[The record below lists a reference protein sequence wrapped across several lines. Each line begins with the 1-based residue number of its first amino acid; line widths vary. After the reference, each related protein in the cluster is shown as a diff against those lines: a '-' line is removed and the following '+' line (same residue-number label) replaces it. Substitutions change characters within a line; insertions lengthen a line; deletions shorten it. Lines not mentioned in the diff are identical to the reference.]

1 MNLIMD
7 VELFDD
13 LEEIELIEFGIP
25 RNINIRANHFNSLP
39 DYKFFKKFRLTKES
53 VMKILPLLENQL
65 EFPLDINQ
73 CISPLNQL
81 LTMLRY
87 FATGSHIDSVADY
100 MGMDSTTAGIHKV
113 SRAVSSLYRRF
124 IKFPSTEEEKGVTKE
139 GFFRVARFPNVG
151 ALDCTHIKIKS
162 PG

>member
-65 EFPLDINQ
+65 EFPLD
-73 CISPLNQL
+73 
-81 LTMLRY
+81 M
-87 FATGSHIDSVADY
+87 
-100 MGMDSTTAGIHKV
+100 
-113 SRAVSSLYRRF
+113 
-124 IKFPSTEEEKGVTKE
+124 
-139 GFFRVARFPNVG
+139 
-151 ALDCTHIKIKS
+151 
-162 PG
+162 